1 MQPEEDSQRFDH
13 TETDTRFSVAAAFG
27 TQTPRANSVSEM
39 PRYEP
44 IRELGRGAMGEVW
57 LMRDSY
63 LRRKVASKQL
73 LPEFTAPGVQQQFL
87 NEAQITAGLEH
98 PGIVP
103 VYTLEISAE
112 GHISYAMKVVR
123 GNTLKQEIQRLKE
136 HPEATGKYAVWR
148 QELDGLLHIF
158 LKVCDALDYAH
169 SKGIVHRDLKPANI
183 MIGPFHEV
191 YVLDWGIAQDLNS
204 PEAQVHPGDKKVIAG
219 TPRYLS
225 PEQARCRQLTPASD
239 QYTLGLILQEILTG
253 SPAFQAKSMP
263 EMLKK
268 ILKGERTPCT
278 TAGKHHIPVELQ
290 QIIVRAVSLK
300 AEQRYPSVA
309 AMADDLRAWMQDQ
322 ETQVYPDN
330 TLRAG
335 LRQIRHHPQTA
346 LLISLL
352 LLLAC
357 SAGVGGSLAVWQ
369 KTQLDMQRR
378 QTILEKLNL
387 EMVVTGQTLDS
398 YLGHLESQLEY
409 LGGAA
414 RESWLRG
421 QPVAPPAAAPDWAGP
436 VWLPQ
441 NPPPELAR
449 LHSLAP
455 IFQRVFAVAAERRA
469 IPAQWLK
476 TRQPES
482 PLLWAGVHFD
492 GHVSLLYPG
501 QAGTAAAIEDQV
513 QSLVQRLPASDQ
525 TQPLWPDRLTLP
537 DGQRAFVILQYVRDD
552 SGKKLG
558 YAFLIVRPQAL
569 EDTLAH
575 SPLREG
581 RLGLQVLN
589 QKGEHVIGSSD
600 RTPLPEPVLQ
610 QIRQGHHGLQE
621 TSQGLYLYQ
630 SLVSANWRLL
640 AQVDFKALLE
650 KVHND

>member
-1 MQPEEDSQRFDH
+1 MQPEEDPQRFEH
-13 TETDTRFSVAAAFG
+13 TETDTRFSVAAAFSTSSSR
-27 TQTPRANSVSEM
+27 TQTVGEI
-39 PRYEP
+39 PRYEK

-87 NEAQITAGLEH
+87 NEAQITARLEH

-103 VYTLEISAE
+103 VYTLEISPE
-112 GHISYAMKVVR
+112 GQISYAMKVVR
-123 GNTLKQEIQRLKE
+123 GNTLKQEIQRLKD
-136 HPEATGKYAVWR
+136 HPEATRKYPIWR

-158 LKVCDALDYAH
+158 LKVCDALEYAH

-204 PEAQVHPGDKKVIAG
+204 PQAQVHPDDKKVIAG

-253 SPAFQAKSMP
+253 APAFQAKSMP

-268 ILKGERTPCT
+268 ILKGERAPST
-278 TAGKHHIPVELQ
+278 TAGQHRIPMELQ
-290 QIIVRAVSLK
+290 QIIARAVALR

-330 TLRAG
+330 TVRAA

-352 LLLAC
+352 LLLVC
-357 SAGVGGSLAVWQ
+357 SAGVAGSLVIWQ
-369 KTQLDMQRR
+369 RTQLEMQRR
-378 QTILEKLNL
+378 QSILEKLNL

-409 LGGAA
+409 LAGAA
-414 RESWLRG
+414 SESWLRG
-421 QPVAPPAAAPDWAGP
+421 LPVAPPTGPSEWNGP
-436 VWLPQ
+436 VWLPRPQ
-441 NPPPELAR
+441 TELAR

-455 IFQRVFAVAAERRA
+455 VFQRVFAVAAERQA
-469 IPAQWLK
+469 IPARWLK
-476 TRQPES
+476 TRQPKS

-492 GHVSLLYPG
+492 NHVSLLYPG
-501 QAGTAAAIEDQV
+501 QTRTAPAIEAQI
-513 QSLVQRLPASDQ
+513 QALIQRLPTSEQ
-525 TQPLWPDRLTLP
+525 TQPLWSDRLTLP
-537 DGQRAFVILQYVRDD
+537 DGRQAFVILQYLRDD
-552 SGKKLG
+552 TQRKLG
-558 YAFLIVRPQAL
+558 YAFLMVRQEAMEQAL
-569 EDTLAH
+569 A
-575 SPLREG
+575 SGPLKTG
-581 RLGLQVLN
+581 RIGLEVLN
-589 QKGEHVIGSSD
+589 QQGQRVIGQSGHS
-600 RTPLPEPVLQ
+600 PHPESVLNQ
-610 QIRQGHHGLQE
+610 LRQGQHGLQE
-621 TSQGLYLYQ
+621 TTQGLYLYQ

-640 AQVDFKALLE
+640 AQVDFKSLLE
-650 KVHND
+650 KTSHD